1 MTKLHDPIDDQE
13 MDRRL
18 RATFHT
24 VMPLLDTHQQ
34 QGLDEL
40 ASSIPTGAPAEFDLS
55 ALQSVTADTL
65 PNRRLLPLL
74 TAAAAA
80 AVAVAGLVAIAG
92 RNDGQPASQA
102 ERPPID
108 APSSEP
114 ASGLPVDTPSTIP
127 LPVRGV
133 PTCGAEL
140 PVAVEV
146 PSATSGPHPGP
157 AVSDPTSEG
166 QFAQYWELPGGT
178 IEFRWPADP
187 REIYDLD
194 GIRGNPST
202 FDAMTVGVP
211 TDGTQA
217 DVDVP
222 TIDPDLNAGSDPL
235 ADPFTLRMSATP
247 ATAELAAPC
256 DLLQV
261 RYIDTQGNQ
270 TTRGYNIA
278 DFNHDPMFGAD
289 LNPLITSTYAS
300 GAPDADTVVTCA
312 SAGIDTDQA
321 GPLGATAADALLA
334 FLDSDQLPGLMASG
348 YTEFTTSE
356 GATIYAIIID
366 DRLITHITVANTPE
380 GWTVTKV
387 RAPGC

>member
-1 MTKLHDPIDDQE
+1 
-13 MDRRL
+13 
-18 RATFHT
+18 
-24 VMPLLDTHQQ
+24 V
-34 QGLDEL
+34 
-40 ASSIPTGAPAEFDLS
+40 
-55 ALQSVTADTL
+55 
-65 PNRRLLPLL
+65 
-74 TAAAAA
+74 
-80 AVAVAGLVAIAG
+80 
-92 RNDGQPASQA
+92 
-102 ERPPID
+102 
-108 APSSEP
+108 
-114 ASGLPVDTPSTIP
+114 SG
-127 LPVRGV
+127 
-133 PTCGAEL
+133 
-140 PVAVEV
+140 
-146 PSATSGPHPGP
+146 
-157 AVSDPTSEG
+157 PTSEG

-202 FDAMTVGVP
+202 FEAMTVGVP

-270 TTRGYNIA
+270 TTSGYNIV

-289 LNPLITSTYAS
+289 LNPLITATYAS

-356 GATIYAIIID
+356 DATIYAIIID

>member
-13 MDRRL
+13 LDRRL
-18 RATFHT
+18 RTTFHT
-24 VMPLLDTHQQ
+24 VMPMLDTHQQ
-34 QGLDEL
+34 QGLDEI
-40 ASSIPTGAPAEFDLS
+40 ASSTPTGTRSEFDPRVLR
-55 ALQSVTADTL
+55 SVTAETP
-65 PNRRLLPLL
+65 PNRRLIPLL

-80 AVAVAGLVAIAG
+80 AVAVAGLVAIAS

-102 ERPPID
+102 ERPPIG
-108 APSSEP
+108 APSSDP

-127 LPVRGV
+127 SAVRGV
-133 PTCGAEL
+133 PICGAEL

-157 AVSDPTSEG
+157 AVSGPTSEG

-194 GIRGNPST
+194 GIRGDPST
-202 FDAMTVGVP
+202 FEAMSVGVP

-222 TIDPDLNAGSDPL
+222 TIDPDLNVGSDPL

-247 ATAELAAPC
+247 ATAQLGAPC

-270 TTRGYNIA
+270 TTRGYNLA

-289 LNPLITSTYAS
+289 LNPLITSTHS
-300 GAPDADTVVTCA
+300 SVAPDPDTVVDCA
-312 SAGIDTDQA
+312 SAGIDTDVA
-321 GPLGATAADALLA
+321 GPPGSTAADALLA
-334 FLDSDQLPGLMASG
+334 FLDTDQLPGLMASG
-348 YTEFTTSE
+348 YTEFTMSE
-356 GATIYAIIID
+356 AETVYAIIID

>member
-1 MTKLHDPIDDQE
+1 MTKLHHSIDDQE
-13 MDRRL
+13 LDRRL
-18 RATFHT
+18 RTTFHT
-24 VMPLLDTHQQ
+24 VMPMLDTHQQ
-34 QGLDEL
+34 QGLDEV
-40 ASSIPTGAPAEFDLS
+40 ASFTPTATRSEFDLS
-55 ALQSVTADTL
+55 TLRPVTAENRT
-65 PNRRLLPLL
+65 NRRLIPLM
-74 TAAAAA
+74 TAAAVA
-80 AVAVAGLVAIAG
+80 AVAVAGLVAIAS
-92 RNDGQPASQA
+92 RSDRQPASQA
-102 ERPPID
+102 EQPPGG
-108 APSSEP
+108 APSSDP

-146 PSATSGPHPGP
+146 PSATTDPHPGP
-157 AVSDPTSEG
+157 AVYGPASEG

-187 REIYDLD
+187 REVYDLD
-194 GIRGNPST
+194 GIRGDPST
-202 FDAMTVGVP
+202 FEAMSVGVP

-217 DVDVP
+217 DIDVP
-222 TIDPDLNAGSDPL
+222 TIDPDLNVGSDPL

-247 ATAELAAPC
+247 ATADLDTPC

-278 DFNHDPMFGAD
+278 DFNHEPMFGAD
-289 LNPLITSTYAS
+289 LNPLITSTSTS

-312 SAGIDTDQA
+312 SPGIDTDQA

-334 FLDSDQLPGLMASG
+334 FLDSDQLPGLITSG
-348 YTEFTTSE
+348 YTEFTMSE
-356 GATIYAIIID
+356 DETIYAIIID
-366 DRLITHITVANTPE
+366 DRLITHITATNTPE
-380 GWTVTKV
+380 GWTVTEVK
-387 RAPGC
+387 APGC